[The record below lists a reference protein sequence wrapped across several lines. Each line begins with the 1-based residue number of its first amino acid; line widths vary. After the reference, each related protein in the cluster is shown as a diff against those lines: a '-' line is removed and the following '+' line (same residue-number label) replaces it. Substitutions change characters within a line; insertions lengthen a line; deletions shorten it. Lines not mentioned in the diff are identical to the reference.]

1 MRAAYYTKL
10 GAAADVLRVGDVET
24 PEPGPGEIQLKVR
37 ASGVNPSDSKS
48 RLNGRGG
55 GMGFDRI
62 IPHSDG
68 AGVISSVGD
77 GVDGALVGR
86 PAWVMNA
93 QYFRASGTAAD
104 YVVLPRNYV
113 MPLPGPLADKVS
125 FAEAAC
131 FGIPFL
137 TARQAIAHAGDVAG
151 LTVLVQGGAG
161 AVGHHAIQ
169 IAKRR
174 GARVIATISSPEKA
188 AYASEA
194 GADECLNY
202 RDDDFAG
209 RLQSLT
215 GGRGA
220 DRIIEVDV
228 AANGPHYGRILAPGG
243 KVVIYGAG
251 HPMANVPGGQ
261 FIPRQATLQWF
272 LVYEISDADRLAGAA
287 ELNAMLSDGALK
299 TTIAERFSLDNIVAS
314 HEMVERAAH
323 MGNVVLEIG

>member
-10 GAAADVLRVGDVET
+10 GAAADVLQIGEMDT
-24 PEPGPGEIQLKVR
+24 PEPGPGEIKLEIR

-55 GMGFDRI
+55 SMGFDRI

-68 AGVISSVGD
+68 AGIIVAVGN
-77 GVDGALVGR
+77 GVDGTLVGR
-86 PAWVMNA
+86 SAWVMNA
-93 QYFRASGTAAD
+93 QYFRNSGTAAE
-104 YVVLPRNYV
+104 YVVLPQNLV
-113 MPLPGPLADKVS
+113 MPLPDSLSDKVS
-125 FAEAAC
+125 FAEGAC

-137 TARQAIAHAGDVAG
+137 TARQAISLAGDVAG

-161 AVGHHAIQ
+161 AVAHHAIQ

-174 GARVIATISSPEKA
+174 GARVITTVSSAEKA
-188 AYASEA
+188 AYAADA

-202 RDDDFAG
+202 RDEDYVDQ
-209 RLQSLT
+209 LKSLT
-215 GGRGA
+215 EGRGA

-228 AANGPHYGRILAPGG
+228 AANGSQYGGILAPRG
-243 KVVIYGAG
+243 KVLIYGSG
-251 HPMANVPGGQ
+251 QPMANLPGGL

-272 LVYEISDADRLAGAA
+272 LVYELNDGERLAGAG
-287 ELNAMLSDGALK
+287 ELNAMLADGALM
-299 TTIAERFSLDNIVAS
+299 TTIAESFALDDIVAA
-314 HEMVERAAH
+314 HEMVERATH